1 MHEMCLPSEPE
12 PDNSQKFSVY
22 LFLALLGLHCCRLFS
37 GCGKQGLLSVVV
49 RRLLPAVVSLVAEHG
64 LSSCDTR
71 A

>member
-37 GCGKQGLLSVVV
+37 GCGKQGLLSVVM
-49 RRLLPAVVSLVAEHG
+49 RRLLIVVASFIAEHR
-64 LSSCDTR
+64 L
-71 A
+71 

>member
-37 GCGKQGLLSVVV
+37 GCGEQGLLSVVV
-49 RRLLPAVVSLVAEHG
+49 RRLLIVVASFIAEHR
-64 LSSCDTR
+64 L
-71 A
+71 